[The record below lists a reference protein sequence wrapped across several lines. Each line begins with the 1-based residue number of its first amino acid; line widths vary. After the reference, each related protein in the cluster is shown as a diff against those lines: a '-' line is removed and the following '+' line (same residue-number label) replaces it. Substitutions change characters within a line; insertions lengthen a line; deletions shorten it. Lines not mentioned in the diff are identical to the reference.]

1 MLVYREAPP
10 TGWKARCHCRPA
22 LPGPVACAFQSVGG
36 GRQYSALFRT
46 TGMSKYN
53 VYRIDRTAG
62 WFFFCQK
69 IINARG
75 CLYSFCVYLNDD
87 MMRRP
92 PGARSSKCHSPRNL
106 CCEPQPHDARACVIH
121 TCGSLSVVF
130 LGSVE
135 RVEIHKSALLCR
147 CVHII
152 CFEKLILGEAF
163 AKSARAKFARVRGKC
178 VQRVF
183 LEFFIY
189 IYFLHPHPLPPSIT
203 SPRARR

>member
-1 MLVYREAPP
+1 MRVLNADASAHKNKLRGKKKNSVFVFCCSLGDGAGLGCVRFMLVYREAPP

-22 LPGPVACAFQSVGG
+22 LPGPVACAFQGVGG

-75 CLYSFCVYLNDD
+75 CLYSCCVYLNDD
-87 MMRRP
+87 MMRRR
-92 PGARSSKCHSPRNL
+92 PGARSSECHSPRNL

-121 TCGSLSVVF
+121 
-130 LGSVE
+130 
-135 RVEIHKSALLCR
+135 A
-147 CVHII
+147 
-152 CFEKLILGEAF
+152 
-163 AKSARAKFARVRGKC
+163 
-178 VQRVF
+178 
-183 LEFFIY
+183 
-189 IYFLHPHPLPPSIT
+189 
-203 SPRARR
+203 